1 MPINRIDHAA
11 VRVEELGQALEW
23 YEGVLGLTVL
33 DKNKERA
40 LLACSGDA
48 ADLTLIAGGQS
59 IESFAFG
66 VDHADDQAKAAESP
80 AAGATP

>member
-33 DKNKERA
+33 DKTKDRA
-40 LLACSGDA
+40 YW
-48 ADLTLIAGGQS
+48 
-59 IESFAFG
+59 
-66 VDHADDQAKAAESP
+66 P
-80 AAGATP
+80 ARVTQPI